1 MTKTKDDTIK
11 IGTQIL
17 KDINS
22 NISIYTYKK
31 EEISKEFG
39 EVIDIIIEKNRKE
52 RNFYSYSFDFPY
64 IITIFDYDKNVE
76 FFEKF
81 YRKNYK
87 ITENFSKEDLKNK
100 IFHFLAK
107 NPSNII
113 DKNLISELK
122 QIKETSFI
130 MVAMIRGLSVDKE
143 ESFGNFKIKLLK
155 YKDIEN
161 IYSSNSLFKNTIE
174 SGNEMFKEY
183 NYYFLEYHTK
193 VRVVN
198 DDDFKPSNHIDK
210 LREIY
215 EKKFK
220 QLSLVLN
227 FLYKKNYDNKNE
239 KIRSLDISLYN
250 ILPDFLDNHIA
261 IFEDSINNDKLKANL
276 SIKNSSSNETPL
288 RLSLDG
294 EIGIRGVIIS
304 SEIDEELI
312 KLIDKEKSGL
322 ETNIFQAILWAGK
335 SIVNDD
341 LEEAFVQLFIGLEA
355 LCMDKH
361 ISDFVAYYLGEK
373 LDERLQYRAIIKD
386 LHNKRSRIIHQ
397 NSFGNIIEYVDYYNL
412 LDIVKKIIYKMYKN
426 LCLIK
431 TKEDLEKYIEELRYS

>member
-87 ITENFSKEDLKNK
+87 ITEIFSKEDLKNK

-107 NPSNII
+107 NPNNII
-113 DKNLISELK
+113 YKNLISELE

-130 MVAMIRGLSVDKE
+130 MVAMVRGLSVDKE

-161 IYSSNSLFKNTIE
+161 IYGSNSLFKNTIE

-261 IFEDSINNDKLKANL
+261 IFEDSINNDKLKTNL
-276 SIKNSSSNETPL
+276 SIK
-288 RLSLDG
+288 
-294 EIGIRGVIIS
+294 
-304 SEIDEELI
+304 
-312 KLIDKEKSGL
+312 
-322 ETNIFQAILWAGK
+322 
-335 SIVNDD
+335 
-341 LEEAFVQLFIGLEA
+341 
-355 LCMDKH
+355 
-361 ISDFVAYYLGEK
+361 
-373 LDERLQYRAIIKD
+373 
-386 LHNKRSRIIHQ
+386 
-397 NSFGNIIEYVDYYNL
+397 
-412 LDIVKKIIYKMYKN
+412 
-426 LCLIK
+426 
-431 TKEDLEKYIEELRYS
+431 